1 MTKQNEPKKKKPP
14 AEKQAVQVKFD
25 SSIIPD
31 NFITEKIESK
41 PRRGKYGG
49 AFIEYRFYIPVTIQ
63 TIQGEMTSH
72 D

>member
-31 NFITEKIESK
+31 NFLTEKSEAK
-41 PRRGKYGG
+41 PRHGKYGG
-49 AFIEYRFYIPVTIQ
+49 AFIEYRVYIPVSIQ
-63 TIQGEMTSH
+63 AIQGEMTSH
-72 D
+72 E